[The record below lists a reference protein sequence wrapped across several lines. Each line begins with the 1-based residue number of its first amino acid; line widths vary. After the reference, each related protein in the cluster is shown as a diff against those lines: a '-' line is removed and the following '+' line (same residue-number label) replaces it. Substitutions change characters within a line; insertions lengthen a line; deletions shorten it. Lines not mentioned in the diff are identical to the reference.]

1 MPSFVAEDLKIEQY
15 LRGLGPP
22 FAQKSLLKIKQLAEL
37 FKVANLLSP
46 LSAN

>member
-1 MPSFVAEDLKIEQY
+1 LSKY